1 MYIELE
7 SNRLSLRKGRGI
19 LDKKGEQVLR
29 SSDLC
34 GGSKRLIGQ
43 DKTSRVNNLALNL
56 KEFGTVQKLKELNI
70 FPMKE

>member
-1 MYIELE
+1 M
-7 SNRLSLRKGRGI
+7 
-19 LDKKGEQVLR
+19 LR

-56 KEFGTVQKLKELNI
+56 KEFGMIILSCKYECPL
-70 FPMKE
+70 PMEQGVVFQSDSHSLDKKDGGSC